1 MYRYI
6 ILLDNCIMGKDIQNK
21 SIDTQFVSMELAQL
35 EPNNGQLEGLP
46 SNPRQIT
53 DSKMDLLKQNI
64 QQYPEMLTLRGLLV
78 YPLENG
84 KYIIIGGNMRY
95 LAMSEL
101 GFNTAPCIIIP
112 KETSI
117 EQLKAYSVIDNNGF
131 GKWDWDMLANEWD
144 AAQLSSWGVD
154 LPIMESEINM
164 DEFFDSL
171 DNEDEKSKGEK
182 LTITIPDEY
191 ADQKDE
197 MKSLIESALS
207 DYSGI
212 KVK

>member
-1 MYRYI
+1 
-6 ILLDNCIMGKDIQNK
+6 MGKDTQNK
-21 SIDTQFVSMELAQL
+21 SIDTQFVSIEMAQL
-35 EPNNGQLEGLP
+35 EPNEGQLEGLP

-95 LAMSEL
+95 HAMSEL
-101 GFNTAPCIIIP
+101 SFKTAPCIIIP

-131 GKWDWDMLANEWD
+131 GKWDWDLLANEWD
-144 AAQLSSWGVD
+144 AAQLTSWGVD
-154 LPIMESEINM
+154 LPIMESEINT

-191 ADQKDE
+191 ADRKDE
-197 MKSLIESALS
+197 MKLLIESALS

>member
-1 MYRYI
+1 
-6 ILLDNCIMGKDIQNK
+6 MGKDTQNK
-21 SIDTQFVSMELAQL
+21 SIDTQFVSMVLAQL
-35 EPNNGQLEGLP
+35 EPNEGQLEGLP

-53 DSKMDLLKQNI
+53 DAKMDLLKQNI

-84 KYIIIGGNMRY
+84 KYIIVGGNMRY
-95 LAMSEL
+95 RAMSEL
-101 GFNTAPCIIIP
+101 GFKTAPCIIIP

-131 GKWDWDMLANEWD
+131 GKWDWDLLANEWD
-144 AAQLSSWGVD
+144 AAQLTSWGVD
-154 LPIMESEINM
+154 LPIMKSEINT

-171 DNEDEKSKGEK
+171 ENEDEKSKGEK

-191 ADQKDE
+191 AGQKDE

>member
-1 MYRYI
+1 
-6 ILLDNCIMGKDIQNK
+6 MGKDTQNK
-21 SIDTQFVSMELAQL
+21 SIDTQFVSMVLAQL
-35 EPNNGQLEGLP
+35 EPNEGQLEGLP

-53 DSKMDLLKQNI
+53 DAKMDLLKQNI

-84 KYIIIGGNMRY
+84 KYIIVGGNMRY
-95 LAMSEL
+95 RAMSEL
-101 GFNTAPCIIIP
+101 GFKTAPCIIIP

-144 AAQLSSWGVD
+144 SAQLTSWGVD
-154 LPIMESEINM
+154 LPIMESEINT

-171 DNEDEKSKGEK
+171 ENEDEKSKGEK

-191 ADQKDE
+191 AGQKDE